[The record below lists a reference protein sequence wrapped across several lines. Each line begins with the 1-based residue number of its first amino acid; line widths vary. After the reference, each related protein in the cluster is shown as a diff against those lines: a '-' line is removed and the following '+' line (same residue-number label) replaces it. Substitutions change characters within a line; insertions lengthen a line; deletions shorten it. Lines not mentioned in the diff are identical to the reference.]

1 MYHTRLFAKASLITV
16 MVCGINLY
24 LPVSK
29 GWSHECIPASNSAA
43 DIFAYNSCKSD
54 LLTGTS
60 GHDTADNTNS
70 DAASD
75 AARIEALEQEN
86 AMLRTEIKTMKARL
100 LQVIADY

>member
-1 MYHTRLFAKASLITV
+1 MYHTRLFVKTALITV

-24 LPVSK
+24 LPISK

-43 DIFAYNSCKSD
+43 DIFAYNICKSD

-60 GHDTADNTNS
+60 GHDIVDNTN
-70 DAASD
+70 SD

-86 AMLRTEIKTMKARL
+86 AMLRTQIKTMKAQL

>member
-1 MYHTRLFAKASLITV
+1 MYHTRLFAKAALITV

-70 DAASD
+70 DAA
-75 AARIEALEQEN
+75 RIEALEQEN

-100 LQVIADY
+100 LQIIADY